1 MLRHRNEIGCLG
13 IWHHFNLVN
22 CCTLVISRID
32 HSSKLNALPHCYLIQ
47 LVGELFLIW
56 RIYLATRWKKVYL
69 VGDAVMSPH
78 LTMLPV
84 YDTLSRI
91 CPYYLSLACDLLLDL

>member
-1 MLRHRNEIGCLG
+1 
-13 IWHHFNLVN
+13 VN

-32 HSSKLNALPHCYLIQ
+32 HLSKLDALLHCYLIQ
-47 LVGELFLIW
+47 LAGELFLIW

-69 VGDAVMSPH
+69 VGDAVMSPP